1 MKFRNIIGLVVFLLF
16 SALTSAAAYAEPVI
30 EDRSEIAGTWLLEW
44 TALRLDKKGGNK
56 EEATWDFRPDGTVV
70 ISGYNK
76 FLKHNTTFNKSY
88 EVEGSIIKIKDD
100 SGTAEYKLVKKDPY
114 EMVLKGPFG
123 HYFFKKK

>member
-1 MKFRNIIGLVVFLLF
+1 MKFRNIIISCIVLFLIGAVV
-16 SALTSAAAYAEPVI
+16 SAEPVI

-44 TALRLDKKGGNK
+44 TALKLNRKGGNK

-88 EVEGSIIKIKDD
+88 EIVEGSIIKVKDD
-100 SGTAEYKLVKKDPY
+100 SETVEYKLVKKDPY